1 MVYFGFSTKVT
12 CAFSLQEIIDS
23 FKLRK
28 TRIISTIRKVS
39 RIQGTIVNLVWPSLH
54 MHYLHSA
61 HFKAKIKRGVK
72 SVPPPL
78 PCIREQQ
85 QQQILVYMVVVLYR
99 DVFKFGLFHFIRS
112 SFLDDSFRSFFFQ
125 SFGKKLISFVW
136 NLFCIWHFFFSL
148 ISKRS
153 FF

>member
-12 CAFSLQEIIDS
+12 CAFSLQEIIDP

-72 SVPPPL
+72 SAPPL

-85 QQQILVYMVVVLYR
+85 QQQILVYMAMYTRIWWLS
-99 DVFKFGLFHFIRS
+99 FIEMCLS
-112 SFLDDSFRSFFFQ
+112 SAYF
-125 SFGKKLISFVW
+125 ISFVHRSW
-136 NLFCIWHFFFSL
+136 TTHFVRFFS
-148 ISKRS
+148 IVR
-153 FF
+153 